1 MTRKEYLLGLAA
13 EEALEV
19 AHRVHKALRFGLK
32 EIQPGQSKN
41 NADRV
46 MEEYAD
52 LICVMTKLQEE
63 SILPTEEVLNWFPE
77 HLEKKEAKIEKYME
91 YSTKQGIING

>member
-19 AHRVHKALRFGLK
+19 AHRVHKALRFSLE
-32 EIQPGQSKN
+32 EIQPHQTKT
-41 NADRV
+41 NAERI

-52 LICVMTKLQEE
+52 LICVMTKLQELE
-63 SILPTEEVLNWFPE
+63 ILPSEDMLSWMPDHILNKEE
-77 HLEKKEAKIEKYME
+77 KIEKYMN
-91 YSTKQGIING
+91 YSTKLGIING